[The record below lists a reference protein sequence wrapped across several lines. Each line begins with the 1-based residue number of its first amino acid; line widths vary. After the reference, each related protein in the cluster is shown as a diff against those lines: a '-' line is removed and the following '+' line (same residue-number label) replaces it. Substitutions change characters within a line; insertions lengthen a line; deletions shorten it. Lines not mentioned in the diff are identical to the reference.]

1 MLSRVVAGHVNLVMP
16 FAWTPWVLRAA
27 VRTARGEPGA
37 IGVLALCTG
46 LGLLAGHVQVWF
58 YAAPVIAA
66 YALFE
71 ARAAGRLAAAWK
83 PLVAGGAVAL
93 GIAVIQWLPAWEL
106 FRVSGHPP
114 EDRAVVNNCSAPAA
128 ALVAQ
133 LAPRLSTTDEKFVHE
148 FGGLGGPLAVAA
160 VLFAFR
166 LRDPKRW
173 FWFAVLAL
181 GLLLAMGLRN
191 PLSEFLNELPPFRF
205 ARAPGRAMT
214 LVVLAGSVLAAHA
227 VADAFAAASR
237 WRKFVPAAFAASAL
251 AVGVPWIDVVK
262 KDFHDFDWTQPIGA
276 AAREHR
282 VHVLHGRY
290 PYVERFGARTLR
302 DVCPLDTPGYKQLT
316 KNPTPGVA
324 WWFDVATE
332 IDVPWDGP
340 PADEAATKALA
351 ARSRAERYEAMGGA
365 LVCPGRAE
373 PVDVGGEPDVL
384 RRIQD
389 GERIVLLDGLMWDD
403 SDPRWSAGRIAAGV
417 PTSMRRWS
425 ATEFY
430 FDAGVSGPGFV
441 VVSEK
446 RYPGWRVTV
455 DGDET
460 ALLTANGAFL
470 AVQLPEGRHFVKFE
484 YAPGWLGG
492 ALAVSALS
500 LALAVVIVVGGRR
513 AR

>member
-1 MLSRVVAGHVNLVMP
+1 
-16 FAWTPWVLRAA
+16 
-27 VRTARGEPGA
+27 
-37 IGVLALCTG
+37 
-46 LGLLAGHVQVWF
+46 
-58 YAAPVIAA
+58 
-66 YALFE
+66 
-71 ARAAGRLAAAWK
+71 
-83 PLVAGGAVAL
+83 VAL